1 MFIDDIE
8 ELYEEMIDE
17 INSIQ
22 YSDIINTNENILTN
36 IFNIR
41 RYIELNNVNT
51 DEDSED
57 NHYNI
62 YNERGY
68 DRNLYNNNFERFRDY
83 FQIQSNLQT
92 SFLNSI
98 IEILFGD
105 NLNQNVE
112 DVKVTLTEEEF
123 NKFNNI
129 KLTKENFE
137 KYNTQCNICID
148 DYKIEDII
156 IELSCKHLFHKE
168 CIKSWLCKENISC
181 PVCRT
186 DCRNKM
192 C

>member
-41 RYIELNNVNT
+41 RYIELNTVNS
-51 DEDSED
+51 DNEDDIND
-57 NHYNI
+57 NINI
-62 YNERGY
+62 YN
-68 DRNLYNNNFERFRDY
+68 NFDRFRDS

-98 IEILFGD
+98 IEVLFGD
-105 NLNQNVE
+105 NLNQTFE
-112 DVKVTLTEEEF
+112 DVKVTLTQEEF
-123 NKFNNI
+123 DKFNNI

-148 DYKIEDII
+148 EYNIDDII
-156 IELSCKHLFHKE
+156 VELSCKHIFHKE
-168 CIKSWLCKENISC
+168 CIKNWLCKENISC
-181 PVCRT
+181 PVCRK
-186 DCRNKM
+186 DCRNKI